1 MCFHFYFDIPI
12 RDLYRYVNVCIFE
25 DRFII
30 CFFSDC
36 ECLIVTV
43 CFSQSW
49 WPFVHAET
57 WCACA
62 AGTSCDIF
70 HDHGS
75 TCITES
81 YNYLELTVKAPE
93 NRSTTQKGN
102 VIFQLLASGRLRAIP
117 KFEIFAPKHYGWI
130 GGRMTPVFKGGMW
143 CWAKSARCIQGSR
156 REEWRERDGAFF
168 NLVYVVLNI
177 EYTNTYY
184 IYIYYTYLPIFIC
197 VCMTVISSLQSARP
211 FCEQVPFITYD
222 PWPRI
227 TVEQWEN
234 SGWLGYVRDDTTQSC
249 GDYPWL
255 Y

>member
-1 MCFHFYFDIPI
+1 MFHFYFDIPI

-184 IYIYYTYLPIFIC
+184 IYIIHICLYLF
-197 VCMTVISSLQSARP
+197 V
-211 FCEQVPFITYD
+211 
-222 PWPRI
+222 
-227 TVEQWEN
+227 
-234 SGWLGYVRDDTTQSC
+234 
-249 GDYPWL
+249 
-255 Y
+255 